1 MKRDTTQNGA
11 VEKFAAS
18 DLSGLREELKQ
29 AGLDS
34 WQAAELVYSFLMMR
48 GYGVSNQAVRGAV
61 TKIEVAGCTLEHMQL
76 ELEKLAL
83 VM

>member
-1 MKRDTTQNGA
+1 MMIPPMQDCA
-11 VEKFAAS
+11 VEKFATS

-34 WQAAELVYSFLMMR
+34 WQAAELIASFLVLR
-48 GYGVSNQAVRGAV
+48 GYGVSNQAARGV
-61 TKIEVAGCTLEHMQL
+61 VISMETGWTLEHMQQ

>member
-1 MKRDTTQNGA
+1 MKTDTTQDCA
-11 VEKFAAS
+11 VEKFATS
-18 DLSGLREELKQ
+18 DLSGLRKELKQ

-34 WQAAELVYSFLMMR
+34 WQAAELISSFLMLR

-61 TKIEVAGCTLEHMQL
+61 TKIEGAGCTLEHMQR

>member
-1 MKRDTTQNGA
+1 MKMDTMQDCA

-34 WQAAELVYSFLMMR
+34 WQAAELIASFLMLR
-48 GYGVSNQAVRGAV
+48 GYGVSNQAARNVV
-61 TKIEVAGCTLEHMQL
+61 TKIDGAGCTLEHMQQ

>member
-1 MKRDTTQNGA
+1 MQDGA
-11 VEKFAAS
+11 VEKFATS
-18 DLSGLREELKQ
+18 DLAGLREELKQ

-34 WQAAELVYSFLMMR
+34 WQAAELIASFLMLR
-48 GYGVSNQAVRGAV
+48 GYGVSNQAVRGVV
-61 TKIEVAGCTLEHMQL
+61 TKIEGAGCTLEHMQQ

>member
-1 MKRDTTQNGA
+1 MKMEPMQDVA
-11 VEKFAAS
+11 VEKFATS

-34 WQAAELVYSFLMMR
+34 WQAAELISSFLMLR
-48 GYGVSNQAVRGAV
+48 GYGVSNHAARGVV
-61 TKIEVAGCTLEHMQL
+61 TTIEASGCTLEHMQR
-76 ELEKLAL
+76 ELEKVAM

>member
-1 MKRDTTQNGA
+1 MKMDTMREGA
-11 VEKFAAS
+11 VEKFATS

-34 WQAAELVYSFLMMR
+34 WQAAELLSSFLALR
-48 GYGVSNQAVRGAV
+48 GYGVSNQAARGVV
-61 TKIEVAGCTLEHMQL
+61 TKIEGPGCTLEHMQR